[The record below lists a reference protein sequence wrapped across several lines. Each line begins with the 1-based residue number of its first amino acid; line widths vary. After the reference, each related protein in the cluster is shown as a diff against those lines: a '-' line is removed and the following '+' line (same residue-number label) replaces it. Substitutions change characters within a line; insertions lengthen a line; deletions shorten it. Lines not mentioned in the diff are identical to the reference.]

1 MSNWDELTYKEKEGK
16 MKNLEKTKDTLFLF
30 RNHDGSLATRK
41 HGKYVKIKKNLLGK
55 DVIVLEDV
63 TGRQSRG
70 IPLSDIDV
78 SLPPFEKETLEQ
90 EYERTQLQP
99 ESDGA
104 GGRIVHIVKHPSYEE
119 WLRRRRLRVKGG
131 RGARKRKTR
140 KKTKRKV
147 KRKTKNKKIKKRKAR
162 NENDKNNI
170 LPVTD
175 KQLTFL
181 RNLYQKSVM

>member
-1 MSNWDELTYKEKEGK
+1 MSNWDELTDEERERK
-16 MKNLEKTKDTLFLF
+16 MKNLEQTKDTLFLF
-30 RNHDGSLATRK
+30 RNHDGSVATGR
-41 HGKYVKIKKNLLGK
+41 HGKYVKIKKNMLGE

-90 EYERTQLQP
+90 EYERTKLRP

-104 GGRIVHIVKHPSYEE
+104 GGRIVHIVNHPPYEV
-119 WLRRRRLRVKGG
+119 WLRRRRLGVKGG

-140 KKTKRKV
+140 KKPKRKV
-147 KRKTKNKKIKKRKAR
+147 KRKTKNRKIKKRKAR
-162 NENDKNNI
+162 KRK
-170 LPVTD
+170 TR
-175 KQLTFL
+175 K
-181 RNLYQKSVM
+181 RKS